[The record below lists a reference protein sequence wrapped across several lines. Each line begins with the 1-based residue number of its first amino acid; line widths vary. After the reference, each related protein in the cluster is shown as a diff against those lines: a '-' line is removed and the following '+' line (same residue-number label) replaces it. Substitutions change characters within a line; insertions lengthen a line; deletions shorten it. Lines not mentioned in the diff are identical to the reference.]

1 MLILGLLLVV
11 LSAAAAALLVA
22 YNSSGGPEQMIV
34 LFGRDLV
41 SVTPLQAFLAGIG
54 LALIFFLGLWMVIAT
69 ERRRRAARS
78 HYRDARRE
86 ARAAAKERDE
96 LADQLAKERSAGT
109 GTSWTPP
116 AEPEP
121 ARPAETTTP
130 PRRGIGRHFRRGTGE
145 PADRGVV
152 SSQPNRD
159 RNG

>member
-41 SVTPLQAFLAGIG
+41 SVTPMQAFLAGVG
-54 LALIFFLGLWMVIAT
+54 LTLIFFLGLWMVVAT

-78 HYRDARRE
+78 QYRDARRE
-86 ARAAAKERDE
+86 ARAAARERDE
-96 LADQLAKERSAGT
+96 LAEQLAKERSAGT
-109 GTSWTPP
+109 GWTPP
-116 AEPEP
+116 ADQEPD
-121 ARPAETTTP
+121 RPAETTTP
-130 PRRGIGRHFRRGTGE
+130 PRRGIGRHFRRNKGE
-145 PADRGVV
+145 PADRRVV